1 MFDWFGWEIMG
12 FVFMCGTKK
21 GVKSRQILGRFW
33 RVWDLLSYQIGG
45 GSVKEEDGVKDAP
58 KFPFLSTW

>member
-1 MFDWFGWEIMG
+1 MG